1 MPSPDNKRIKRKK
14 THSITRYGIAL
25 SILAGIIFVFLFSGE
40 KRPWQH
46 QKIEPQS
53 PVTQEIVPSPTQQ
66 QTVDEKLIQ
75 QAAQENYPPQ
85 QSPPSAVKSAPPD
98 AVGSIPLPID
108 QQTTKISQ
116 CENLAGKL
124 HHFFSAL
131 DNKPYIK
138 TVNLQTSLQTHFI
151 NLIDSLLDN
160 PPTVSRE
167 TDDLYTLLTNMAHFF
182 RIIGKDNILLL
193 KSILDRER
201 DVIEDI
207 GLVLYNWI
215 TFADCSSDQFPLKAP
230 LDKSYEYAGFFLNTM
245 GGRSYLFRRDSRSRL
260 LVNYYAVLIVDKAN
274 SAGINRHGIS
284 IPDTLPLLID
294 EIEASN
300 QLVYKELYLDR
311 LYQLLESYQ

>member
-1 MPSPDNKRIKRKK
+1 MSIPDKKRIKRKK

-25 SILAGIIFVFLFSGE
+25 FILAAIMLVFLFSGE
-40 KRPWQH
+40 KKPWQH
-46 QKIEPQS
+46 QKIEPQ
-53 PVTQEIVPSPTQQ
+53 PPATQVIAPSPTQE
-66 QTVDEKLIQ
+66 QTVDEKIKE
-75 QAAQENYPPQ
+75 QAAQKNYSPQ
-85 QSPPSAVKSAPPD
+85 QSPPSVVKSSASS
-98 AVGSIPLPID
+98 AVESIPLPVD
-108 QQTTKISQ
+108 QQTTKASQ
-116 CENLAGKL
+116 CEDLATKL
-124 HHFFSAL
+124 HRFFSAL

-138 TVNLQTSLQTHFI
+138 AVNLQTSLQTHFI
-151 NLIDSLLDN
+151 NLVDSLLDN
-160 PPTVSRE
+160 PPTVARE

-207 GLVLYNWI
+207 GLVLYTWI
-215 TFADCSSDQFPLKAP
+215 TVPDCSSDLFPLKAP

-284 IPDTLPLLID
+284 IADTLPLLID

-311 LYQLLESYQ
+311 LYQLLETYQ